1 MTRTF
6 DLLRCRGRFT
16 LTALAALVPVVA
28 ILLSTDTSVRSAVEA
43 KFDLRPGDRVA
54 VVGNT
59 LADRMQHDGWLEAYL
74 HSRFPNHD
82 LTFRHLGFSGDELT
96 LRLRSASFG
105 SPDDWLTRVK
115 ADVVF
120 AFFGYN
126 ESFKDKAGLDGFK
139 RDLADFITKARAKKY
154 NGTSAPR
161 LVLFSPIAHEDLKSP
176 HLPDGKANNARLRLY
191 TAAMAEVA
199 KKHDV
204 PFVDLFTPTTALYAK
219 GKGPFTINGIHL
231 TDAGNREPAKIIDD
245 ALFPAALDQPRTAKS
260 LAKLR
265 EAILDKNFHWFH
277 RYRTVDGYSIYGAR
291 ADLVFEPDRQTNRE
305 VMQRE

>member
-59 LADRMQHDGWLEAYL
+59 LADRMQHDGWLETYL
-74 HSRFPNHD
+74 HSRFPKHN
-82 LTFRHLGFSGDELT
+82 LVFRHLGFSGDELT

-105 SPDDWLTRVK
+105 TPDEWLTRVE

-126 ESFKDKAGLDGFK
+126 ESFKDKAGLDDFK
-139 RDLADFITKARAKKY
+139 KDLGTFIKNTLAKKY
-154 NGTSAPR
+154 NGKSAPR
-161 LVLFSPIAHEDLKSP
+161 LVLFSPIAHEDLKDP
-176 HLPDGKANNARLRLY
+176 NLPDGKDNNRRLKLY
-191 TAAMAEVA
+191 TAAIAEVA
-199 KKHDV
+199 AKNNV
-204 PFVDLFTPTTALYAK
+204 PFVDLFAPTQALYAK

-231 TDAGNREPAKIIDD
+231 TE
-245 ALFPAALDQPRTAKS
+245 
-260 LAKLR
+260 
-265 EAILDKNFHWFH
+265 
-277 RYRTVDGYSIYGAR
+277 
-291 ADLVFEPDRQTNRE
+291 
-305 VMQRE
+305 